1 VPGKPEQGRSGV
13 KAEAG
18 SSAVPALAAGP
29 GLGPDAFFTEA
40 SRLLRSAYAFAREA
54 HAGQRQEADGTPYI
68 EHAVEVGRLLYL
80 AGCRDE
86 VVAAGLLHDAVEDTA
101 VSVEDIERRFGHE
114 VALLVDAMTEPA
126 GLHLFTTRKQAL
138 RRQIAA
144 AGREVQVIFGADK
157 IVSTR
162 SLRRAIADRGEAEV
176 RQRLTH
182 PLDEKVEHYRSSLEL
197 LDGAAE
203 PLPLV
208 ALLREE
214 LEQLADEQAWQ
225 ERIRTIN
232 RLLEG
237 LNRRDVPAVLELCD
251 PDVEWMPPLPARSAG
266 VSYGGHE
273 GVRRYFADLAGQWS
287 SGHVVVYRLTRHE
300 DGALAVCGVWAK
312 PNGGGEALSHQ
323 VVHLF
328 GFRGSRVAVTRP
340 YDDRSAEHPGAAR

>member
-1 VPGKPEQGRSGV
+1 MSAGKREQGRSGV
-13 KAEAG
+13 ENGGGPAI
-18 SSAVPALAAGP
+18 PALAAGP

-40 SRLLRSAYAFAREA
+40 SRLLRNAYAFAREA

-80 AGCRDE
+80 AGSRDE

-101 VSVEDIERRFGHE
+101 VSVEDIERRFGNE

-126 GLHLFTTRKQAL
+126 EFHPFAARKQAL

-182 PLDEKVEHYRSSLEL
+182 RLDEKVEHYRSSLEL
-197 LDGAAE
+197 LDQATE

-214 LEQLADEQAWQ
+214 LEQLAEEQAWQ

-237 LNRRDVPAVLELCD
+237 MNRREVGTVLELCD
-251 PDVEWMPPLPARSAG
+251 EAVEWLPPLPARSAG
-266 VSYGGHE
+266 APYGGHE
-273 GVRRYFADLAGQWS
+273 GVRRYFADLSGRWS

-312 PNGGGEALSHQ
+312 PTGGGEALSQQ

-328 GFRGSRVAVTRP
+328 EFRSSKVAVTRP
-340 YDDRSAEHPGAAR
+340 YDDRSATRPGAAR